1 MCKGYFRFLLVVFAA
16 LSTVISPAH
25 ATAAKAKK
33 KLDVA
38 IVLSPNISI
47 IDDKSFI
54 HAVQKGVERAAKENG
69 NMKVRTELQDPTQDE
84 YAFVNSVAGSGV
96 DIIVAVSFVNVST
109 LLSVS
114 EKHPNVKF
122 MIIDGVA
129 PPFYPNVK
137 SIIFR
142 EHEGSFLVGMLAALK
157 SKSGKIGFVG
167 GRDVPLIRN
176 FAWGYRQ
183 GAEYVNPSIQI
194 SEVMVG
200 NGPEAWDSPDKA
212 ESLANAQYKL
222 GADVIFAAAGAS
234 GLGVLKAA
242 SEKPG
247 RYAIGVDSNQN
258 GLYPGHVLTSMIKH
272 VDTAVYN
279 ALLDVAKGNWNPGIE
294 NLGLK
299 EYAVNYVVDENNR
312 PLLDEAMLNVVES
325 ARQQIIS
332 GSLQVKMYSPTTAE
346 RY

>member
-1 MCKGYFRFLLVVFAA
+1 MCKGYFRFLLVVFTAVLPLVWSTQAA
-16 LSTVISPAH
+16 AQQ
-25 ATAAKAKK
+25 AKK
-33 KLDVA
+33 PLDVA

-54 HAVQKGVERAAKENG
+54 YAVQKGVERAAKESG
-69 NMKVRTELQDPTQDE
+69 MKVRTELQGPSQDE
-84 YAFVNSVAGSGV
+84 FEFVNSVAGSGA

-114 EKHPNVKF
+114 EKHPKVKF

-183 GAEYVNPSIQI
+183 GAQYVNPNVQI

-200 NGPEAWDSPDKA
+200 DGPEAWDNPEKA

-242 SEKPG
+242 SEKDG

-258 GLYPGHVLTSMIKH
+258 GLYPGHVLTSMVKH
-272 VDTAVYN
+272 VDVAVYN
-279 ALLDVAKGNWNPGIE
+279 ALLDVAKGNWSPGIL
-294 NLGLK
+294 NLGLR
-299 EYAVNYVVDENNR
+299 ESAVDYVIDENNK
-312 PLLDEAMLNVVES
+312 PLLDDAMLAVVEG
-325 ARQQIIS
+325 ARQQIIN
-332 GSLQVKMYSPTTAE
+332 GSLEVKMYSPPA
-346 RY
+346 RQ